1 MTLIDE
7 NTPKLTE
14 NMFSSLVS
22 TNIIG
27 IFIATPEG
35 LISDANDKYL
45 EITGYTREELAAG
58 KINWMK
64 LMPPEHRNKHMATL
78 KELYEKGYSSGL
90 ENEYIRKDGRR
101 VPVIMGAGL
110 LDNTT
115 CNYIGFIVDLSKQK
129 RVEQMLREKNALQSK
144 AEQIAHF
151 GAFEINV
158 EHTISMSCSDET
170 YRIFGITPD
179 VPVCFDSYFKML
191 HPDDRARVMNAMIT
205 ALNSKEPFEIEY
217 RIIRSD
223 GQTRILYTKSE
234 IVVNK
239 DGEVTRLIGT
249 IHDVT
254 EQRVSEKAL
263 IDAKN
268 QSEIYLDLMGHDINN
283 LDQVA
288 KGYLEMAHDMIVDT
302 GKLDKTNLILI
313 DKSMESIENVTRLID
328 HVRKL
333 RKVHEKDFQINQID
347 LCQVLDEVQKEYSRT
362 PDHTVTLT
370 TAEPACPV
378 MATVFLKDVFAN
390 LVGNAIKHSNGPVSV
405 HMALTRVKE
414 DFGEAYQITVED
426 NGPGIPDKRK
436 EQVFQRFTQGSKLS
450 GNGLGLY
457 FVKTIVDNMNG
468 RVRVEDRVSG
478 DYTKGSRFVVVLPA
492 ITDGRIQPA

>member
-45 EITGYTREELAAG
+45 EITGYTREDIAAG
-58 KINWMK
+58 KINWMA
-64 LMPPEHRNKHMATL
+64 LMPPEHRNKHKAVL
-78 KELYEKGYSSGL
+78 KELYETGYSSGL

-110 LDNTT
+110 LDNDTSD
-115 CNYIGFIVDLSKQK
+115 YIGFIVDLSKQK
-129 RVEQMLREKNALQSK
+129 RVEQMLREKTALQSK

-158 EHTISMSCSDET
+158 ENKLAASCSDET
-170 YRIFGITPD
+170 YRILGISPNEPD
-179 VPVCFDSYFKML
+179 YLDSYYKIL
-191 HPDDRARVMNAMIT
+191 HPDDRTRVINAMIT
-205 ALNSKEPFEIEY
+205 ALNLKEPFEIEY
-217 RIIRSD
+217 RIIRND
-223 GQTRILYTKSE
+223 GQTRILYTKAE
-234 IVVNK
+234 IVLNK
-239 DGEVTRLIGT
+239 FGEVARLIGT
-249 IHDVT
+249 MHDVT
-254 EQRVSEKAL
+254 GQRVSEKAL

-288 KGYLEMAHDMIVDT
+288 KGYLEMAHDLIVDT
-302 GKLDKTNLILI
+302 GKLDTSNLMLI
-313 DKSMESIENVTRLID
+313 DKSLESIENVTRLID
-328 HVRKL
+328 NVRKL
-333 RKVHEKDFQINQID
+333 RKVHDKDFLIKETD
-347 LCQVLDEVQKEYSRT
+347 LCQVLNDVQKEYSGVPGRT
-362 PDHTVTLT
+362 ITLV
-370 TAEPACPV
+370 TAETTCPV

-390 LVGNAIKHSNGPVSV
+390 LVGNAIKHSNGSV
-405 HMALTRVKE
+405 AIRIALTRVKQE
-414 DFGEAYQITVED
+414 PGEAYRIAVED
-426 NGPGIPDKRK
+426 NGPGIPDIRK

-457 FVKTIVDNMNG
+457 FVKTIIDAMNG
-468 RVRVEDRVSG
+468 RVRVEDRVKG
-478 DYTKGSRFVVVLPA
+478 DYAQGSRFVVELPV
-492 ITDGRIQPA
+492 TNK